1 MGQTVYAD
9 LLFLINFSMDFL
21 CFYITGAILHR
32 KLSQVRALLASV
44 GGGVYSVAVLFVY
57 LVSPLGLV
65 CDGVACIFMCAAAF
79 IKKNMRVGT
88 FFLQTAVYIGV
99 SSVLGG
105 MMTAMFNLLNTL
117 ELPISELGANSEGIP
132 VWFFALLAA
141 ASGVATMMGGRF
153 FRAKQSERSAKIEID
168 YRGRTATLCAVCDTG
183 NLVRDPISGKCV
195 VVADL
200 ASVRRL
206 LPEPLV
212 LAVKENNASRL
223 SELSED
229 VAKGLRVIPTR
240 SVGGMSM
247 LYAISP
253 DRIRITGEDG
263 KMHESDALIAP
274 SPIGGSAHG
283 YQALLPPELLV

>member
-21 CFYITGAILHR
+21 CFYITGAILHK
-32 KLSQVRALLASV
+32 KLSVVRALLASV
-44 GGGVYSVAVLFVY
+44 CGGVYSVAILFAYPVPPF
-57 LVSPLGLV
+57 SLV
-65 CDGVACIFMCAAAF
+65 CDGVAFVLMCAAVF
-79 IKKNMRVGT
+79 IKKNMRPGT
-88 FFLQTAVYIGV
+88 FFLQSAVYVGV
-99 SSVLGG
+99 SVALGG

-117 ELPISELGANSEGIP
+117 ELPISEPGANSEGIP

-141 ASGVATMMGGRF
+141 VSGVATLMGGRF
-153 FRAKQSERSAKIEID
+153 FRAKQSERSASVEIE
-168 YRGRTATLCAVCDTG
+168 YGGRSATLCAVCDTG

-200 ASVRRL
+200 TSIRRL

-223 SELSED
+223 SRLPD
-229 VAKGLRVIPTR
+229 DAAKGLRIIPTR

-247 LYAISP
+247 LYAIAP
-253 DRIRITGEDG
+253 DRIRITGKDG
-263 KMHESDALIAP
+263 KTHEADALVAP
-274 SPIGGSAHG
+274 SPIGGTAGG